1 MVSTSDSSQQF
12 SKEDYPVA
20 INTRDYLRQLEIVQD
35 IVGRE
40 PPPDYSTSIDN
51 LENLQ
56 QLETEKSQLSKV
68 TLTTLT
74 AFFVMGL
81 TTFSVAWLFM
91 LFAWR
96 PAVRLEKVSRL
107 IRLITEILEAFEE
120 MRVEMLPL
128 LKVPKCEPIDLF
140 VRFPGKEFLL
150 FSVRSYG
157 DSAVVYHETKQALY
171 HKRVKRQGLSRCKPD
186 PLIELTE
193 QEFWLRKNR
202 KDLFGGSAKGSRRPM
217 AKVVVIWKPSRLFE
231 HREHLYSTLSDQ
243 RFVFIRKEGGA
254 YYLIYRDQVIDFI
267 RAYLAHRQSQE
278 REKAA

>member
-1 MVSTSDSSQQF
+1 MTSTSSSPN
-12 SKEDYPVA
+12 KDYPNA
-20 INTRDYLRQLEIVQD
+20 IDTRNFLRQLEVVQGL
-35 IVGRE
+35 VGGE
-40 PPPDYSTSIDN
+40 PPTEYLTPIDN

-56 QLETEKSQLSKV
+56 QLETEKNQLSAV
-68 TLTTLT
+68 TLTTLAT
-74 AFFVMGL
+74 GFVAGL

-120 MRVEMLPL
+120 LRVEMLPL
-128 LKVPKCEPIDLF
+128 LKVPKYQPIDLF

-150 FSVRSYG
+150 FAIRSYG
-157 DSAVVYHETKQALY
+157 DSTVIYNEAKQALY

-186 PLIELTE
+186 PLIDLTE

-217 AKVVVIWKPSRLFE
+217 AKVLVIWKPSRLDQ
-231 HREHLYSTLSDQ
+231 HREHLYATLSDQ
-243 RFVFIRKEGGA
+243 KFVFIRREGGA

-278 REKAA
+278 QEKAA